1 MGDHHGARVV
11 LATHNRGKL
20 AELRDLLAAA
30 LPGADVERLVVDA
43 AAAGAPDVVEDG
55 TTFEANALL
64 KARAAAA
71 ATGLIAVADDSG
83 LAVDVLGGAPGIFS
97 ARWSGRHGDDA
108 TNLRLLL
115 AQLSDVPDAHR
126 GAQFVCAAALV
137 TPDGREH
144 VETGTLRG
152 ALLREPVGDGG
163 FGYDPVLRPDGSD
176 RSCAELTRAE
186 KNAISHRGRAMRA
199 LLPHLLTAL
208 DPAAVP
214 D

>member
-1 MGDHHGARVV
+1 M
-11 LATHNRGKL
+11 
-20 AELRDLLAAA
+20 
-30 LPGADVERLVVDA
+30 
-43 AAAGAPDVVEDG
+43 
-55 TTFEANALL
+55 
-64 KARAAAA
+64 
-71 ATGLIAVADDSG
+71 
-83 LAVDVLGGAPGIFS
+83 
-97 ARWSGRHGDDA
+97 
-108 TNLRLLL
+108 
-115 AQLSDVPDAHR
+115 
-126 GAQFVCAAALV
+126 CAAALV

-163 FGYDPVLRPDGSD
+163 FGYDPLLRPDGSD
-176 RSCAELTRAE
+176 RTCAELTRAE